1 LGRSCLAVSNIFGSN
16 IFNILALALYDV
28 SYVRG
33 DIWLRFASTHSFTA
47 IAAALMTAVVI
58 VALVYQATRKPRW
71 RVSWDAL
78 VLILLYAGSLYV
90 VYRVT
95 L

>member
-1 LGRSCLAVSNIFGSN
+1 
-16 IFNILALALYDV
+16 
-28 SYVRG
+28 
-33 DIWLRFASTHSFTA
+33 
-47 IAAALMTAVVI
+47 VVI